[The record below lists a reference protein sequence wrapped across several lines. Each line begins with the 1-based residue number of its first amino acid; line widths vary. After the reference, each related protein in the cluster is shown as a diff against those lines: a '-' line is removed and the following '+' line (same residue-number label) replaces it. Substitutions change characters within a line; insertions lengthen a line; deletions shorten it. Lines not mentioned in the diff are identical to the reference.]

1 MSMLDGPSLH
11 ESDPRACHAHA
22 CPNLDRFLQSHR
34 LRVEPGTFVCK
45 WNGLTPV
52 GNLKWAGVWPK
63 PRLWSSSIVEEV
75 EAMTPAAS
83 ASSSR

>member
-11 ESDPRACHAHA
+11 KSNPRAGHAHA

-34 LRVEPGTFVCK
+34 LRVEPGTFVRK

-52 GNLKWAGVWPK
+52 GNLKWAWVWPGQ
-63 PRLWSSSIVEEV
+63 RLRSSAIVEEV
-75 EAMTPAAS
+75 EAVTPAAL
-83 ASSSR
+83 ASP